1 METNSERR
9 SAIKEWHRA
18 QPEPKPAPPGV
29 AWDDLNDAEKAAVQA
44 IIDRNRSSRGPDHDP
59 WNRSRGGGNIPLG
72 SLGIPCPRIGG
83 GGGGVIIPN
92 PFPRVPSVP
101 MPDLP
106 NPGDTS
112 TNGGTNRVPFATNPT
127 NVTIRTNPSN
137 VNTNRPSTNRITNG
151 NGRGGEGVGLRA
163 GFN

>member
-9 SAIKEWHRA
+9 SGIQEWLDA
-18 QPEPKPAPPGV
+18 QPAPKPAPPGV

-44 IIDRNRSSRGPDHDP
+44 IIDRNRRSRGPDHDP

-72 SLGIPCPRIGG
+72 SLGIGCVKAGG
-83 GGGGVIIPN
+83 GGGIIPN
-92 PFPRVPSVP
+92 PRPVVPSVP
-101 MPDLP
+101 TLDLP
-106 NPGDTS
+106 GGNDTS

-137 VNTNRPSTNRITNG
+137 VNTNKPSTNRITNG
-151 NGRGGEGVGLRA
+151 NGRDVSPRP
-163 GFN
+163 GFTN